1 MNANWLLTLNT
12 EGNGIALNAKDKCNI
27 LNQMW
32 SQYRHDEEFEDF
44 FSYNDL
50 GLPIAVLVAED
61 IMPLTPRAEIY
72 LNETWD
78 LLIAGLEIEDKDYE
92 SLEAMFFEAG
102 KVD

>member
-12 EGNGIALNAKDKCNI
+12 ERNGITLNAKDKCTI

-72 LNETWD
+72 LQETWD

-102 KVD
+102 KVE